1 MDNWKSL
8 KAECKLGNAQLMAV
22 SKGQSAEKI
31 LPLLNAG
38 QTLFGENRVQEGAN
52 KWRSLKENYPDIVLH
67 LIGPLQTNKVRQA
80 LKLFDCI
87 QSVDRINLAQALK
100 HEMSRQSLNIPLM
113 IQLNLGDEPQK
124 SGVSLSNA
132 ADFINYCRFELKLP
146 IIGLMGI
153 PPLGKDPV
161 PYFKN
166 LITLANQ
173 HDLPQRSMGMSLD
186 YKEAIYCGSTLVR
199 IGTALFGHR

>member
-1 MDNWKSL
+1 
-8 KAECKLGNAQLMAV
+8 MAV
-22 SKGQSAEKI
+22 SQGQSAEKI